1 MNTPHAQEQPRS
13 LDAWLSYLENIH
25 SKEIDM
31 GLDRI
36 VAVAQS
42 LRVLQ
47 PSPKVITVAGT
58 NGKGS
63 SVAMLDAILQHAGYS
78 TACYTSPHLVDYRE
92 RVLVNGK
99 MLTEQ
104 EHCEAFSAVNAA
116 RGSTSLTYFEFGT
129 LAALWLIQ
137 KHQVDVAILEIGLG
151 GRLDAVNIVDA
162 DLSIVT
168 SVDIDHVGFLGNDR
182 ENIGFEKAGI
192 FRAGKPAICGD
203 RLPPQRLLAHAQE
216 IGAHLLCVQQDY
228 DLEKSE
234 QGWNF
239 ILCSELAKQ
248 SLTALKNLPEPQLP
262 VVNALGVIAGLQ
274 HAGFKVSANNVAQGL
289 QTATVAGRFE
299 IWPGEP
305 KVILDVAH
313 NPHAARY
320 LRDKLQA
327 LREQTSSDINIIA
340 VCGMLADK
348 DIHATLAELTLVID
362 SWHVAT
368 LPGTRAAQAAHLAG
382 VLTQLQCRSKQ
393 FVSVANA
400 FEQALAEAK
409 PNDVIVC
416 FGSFLTITAMY
427 ACKGRTI
434 GGE

>member
-1 MNTPHAQEQPRS
+1 MNTPHAKEQPRS
-13 LDAWLSYLENIH
+13 LNAWLSYLESTH

-42 LRVLQ
+42 LQVLQ

-63 SVAMLDAILQHAGYS
+63 SVAMLDAILQQAGYS
-78 TACYTSPHLVDYRE
+78 TACFTSPHLVDYRE

-104 EHCEAFSAVNAA
+104 EHCDAFSAVNEA
-116 RGSTSLTYFEFGT
+116 RGNTSLTYFEFGT

-182 ENIGFEKAGI
+182 ENIGFEKAGV

-203 RLPPQRLLAHAQE
+203 RSPPQRLLTHAKT

-228 DLEKSE
+228 DLENTD

-239 ILCSELAKQ
+239 KLCSEQAKR
-248 SLTALKNLPEPQLP
+248 SLTALDNLPEPQLP
-262 VVNALGVIAGLQ
+262 LANALGVIAGLQ
-274 HAGFKVSANNVAQGL
+274 HAGFNVSVENVAMGL
-289 QTATVAGRFE
+289 KEATVAGRFE

-305 KVILDVAH
+305 KIILDVAH

-320 LRDKLQA
+320 LYSKLQI
-327 LREQTSSDINIIA
+327 LREQSNVEIKIIA

-348 DIHATLAELTLVID
+348 DIHATLAELTPVID
-362 SWHVAT
+362 KWYAAT
-368 LPGTRAAQAAHLAG
+368 LPGSRAAQAFEIAE
-382 VLTQLQCRSKQ
+382 VLRALKSPSQQ
-393 FVSVANA
+393 FNSVANA
-400 FEQALAEAK
+400 FEQALAESA

-416 FGSFLTITAMY
+416 FGSFLTVTELY
-427 ACKGRTI
+427 ALKGRII
-434 GGE
+434 GVQ